1 LLFPRDP
8 RECFELAVKAF
19 DLADRLQT
27 PVIVLS
33 DLDIGMNDW
42 MCKELEWDPSYKPDR
57 GKVLNAEQLE
67 SAKSFHRY
75 LDADGDGIPYRT
87 LPGVHPRGAYFVRG
101 SGHNQFGAYTED
113 SVEYQQVVDRL
124 SRKWRAA
131 AEIVPAAVLRRAAK
145 PAKWGIVAV
154 GSSDAAVHEALDRL
168 AEKGI
173 HLDYCRIRAYPFGAE
188 VAQFLEQH
196 ERVFVVDQNRDA
208 QLKSLLV
215 LETGHAPE
223 RLQSILHYGGL
234 PMDCRGVVDAL
245 ALAAAQGE
253 AA

>member
-1 LLFPRDP
+1 
-8 RECFELAVKAF
+8 
-19 DLADRLQT
+19 
-27 PVIVLS
+27 
-33 DLDIGMNDW
+33 M
-42 MCKELEWDPSYKPDR
+42 
-57 GKVLNAEQLE
+57 
-67 SAKSFHRY
+67 
-75 LDADGDGIPYRT
+75 
-87 LPGVHPRGAYFVRG
+87 
-101 SGHNQFGAYTED
+101 
-113 SVEYQQVVDRL
+113 

-131 AEIVPAAVLRRAAK
+131 ARDRPEPAVLRRAAK

-234 PMDCRGVVDAL
+234 PMDCRCVVDAL